1 MQNTCSRNGLPWVEL
16 CSSSKMLYVEVSQK
30 AILLENRISVDVIKM
45 WSYWIRYIYIYIG
58 FPGGTSG
65 K

>member
-16 CSSSKMLYVEVSQK
+16 CSSLKMLYVEVSQK

-45 WSYWIRYIYIYIG
+45 WSYWIRFIYIYIYIYI
-58 FPGGTSG
+58 
-65 K
+65 